1 MSSENIVQKNNVQ
14 EDKVR
19 EIKAK
24 GIEVQESLY
33 TVSTS
38 PHVRCEE
45 TTSKIMWNVNIALAP
60 AAIFSIFYFG
70 LTALVNIAVGLI
82 SAVAFEYLLQKFLKK
97 KITAFDGSAAITGI
111 LLAMSLPPSLPPYM
125 IVIGSFLAIVVAKQ
139 SMGGL
144 GFNIFN
150 PAHVGRAAL
159 MVSWPVAMTTWTKIT
174 TSVDVVTSATPLNIL
189 KQQGYDKLVETFGGN
204 FELYK
209 AMFLGTRNGSLGE
222 TSTILLLIGGIYL
235 IYKGYINWHV
245 PVFMIGTVGII
256 TWIFGPAGLFT
267 GDPLFH
273 MMAGGLIIGAFFM
286 ATDMVTIPITTKG
299 QIIFA
304 VGAGAITAL
313 IRLKGGY
320 PEGVCYSILLMNA
333 VTPLIDRFVKPKM
346 FGARG

>member
-24 GIEVQESLY
+24 GIEVQESMF

-70 LTALVNIAVGLI
+70 LTALINIAVGLI
-82 SAVAFEYLLQKFLKK
+82 SAVACEYLLQKFLKK

-125 IVIGSFLAIVVAKQ
+125 IAIGSFIAIVVAKQ

-150 PAHVGRAAL
+150 PAHIGRAAL

-245 PVFMIGTVGII
+245 PYDGWRTCNWSFLYGNRYGYYSNYNKR
-256 TWIFGPAGLFT
+256 
-267 GDPLFH
+267 
-273 MMAGGLIIGAFFM
+273 
-286 ATDMVTIPITTKG
+286 TDNFCCGSWCYNCFNKIKRWLSRRCLLLNFINECCNTINRSFCKAKDVWSKG
-299 QIIFA
+299 VMTCQ
-304 VGAGAITAL
+304 
-313 IRLKGGY
+313 K
-320 PEGVCYSILLMNA
+320 
-333 VTPLIDRFVKPKM
+333 
-346 FGARG
+346 

>member
-1 MSSENIVQKNNVQ
+1 MSSENIVQTNNVQ

-24 GIEVQESLY
+24 GIEVQESMF

-70 LTALVNIAVGLI
+70 LTALINIAVGLI
-82 SAVAFEYLLQKFLKK
+82 SAVAFEYLLQKFTKK

-125 IVIGSFLAIVVAKQ
+125 IAIGSFIAIVVAKQ

-150 PAHVGRAAL
+150 PAHIGRAAL